1 MTRPAAGV
9 DHARNERRT
18 VGAQDRLRCF
28 DLDLELECAGLERA
42 CLLHP
47 PEREHERLDLL
58 DRGHFGQ
65 RHYKAVG
72 QAAGLDQRAHEQLQ
86 CTYPSAARR
95 CLEALHPDSVEWRG
109 VSGRDRR
116 REALGGRDRY
126 GVLVIVGPDAVA
138 VLEVD
143 AQILDRLGVQLAA

>member
-1 MTRPAAGV
+1 MRETSAVGV
-9 DHARNERRT
+9 
-18 VGAQDRLRCF
+18 GGQDRLRCF
-28 DLDLELECAGLERA
+28 DLDLEVECAGLERT

-47 PEREHERLDLL
+47 PEREHERLDLV
-58 DRGHFGQ
+58 DRGHLGQ
-65 RHYKAVG
+65 RHHKAVG

-86 CTYPSAARR
+86 CTYPAAARR
-95 CLEALHPDSVEWRG
+95 CLETLHPDSVEWRG

-116 REALGGRDRY
+116 REGLGGRDRY